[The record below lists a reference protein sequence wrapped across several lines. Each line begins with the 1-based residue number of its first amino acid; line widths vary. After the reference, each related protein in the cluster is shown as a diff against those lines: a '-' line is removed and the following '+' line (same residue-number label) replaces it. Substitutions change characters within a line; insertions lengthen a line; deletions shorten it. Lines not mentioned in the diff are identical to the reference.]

1 MVSINSETILP
12 RWTAILEVV
21 EINVKQI
28 GSSRLVVFAVKC
40 CVRIKLVGGGE
51 GLATYVPGLTS
62 HVHEPLHP
70 STALQNISQGKFLLE
85 SFWNRQRHLFK
96 IKY

>member
-1 MVSINSETILP
+1 MVGINSETVLP

-28 GSSRLVVFAVKC
+28 CSSRLVVFPVEY
-40 CVRIKLVGGGE
+40 CVRMKFGE
-51 GLATYVPGLTS
+51 GLAAYVPRRTP

-70 STALQNISQGKFLLE
+70 STALQNISQ
-85 SFWNRQRHLFK
+85 
-96 IKY
+96 

>member
-28 GSSRLVVFAVKC
+28 CSSRLVVFAVKY
-40 CVRIKLVGGGE
+40 CVKTKLGASDVCPE
-51 GLATYVPGLTS
+51 N
-62 HVHEPLHP
+62 LHP
-70 STALQNISQGKFLLE
+70 TFVSLFIRQQLSRIYPNE
-85 SFWNRQRHLFK
+85 RSFWNLFRAGKDTYYKVKYK
-96 IKY
+96 IS